1 MLYHILD
8 ISIVTSLFI
17 TQDPQD
23 EVSIVSTTT
32 GPVGDMKW
40 ASQAFDG
47 WGVVISNSI
56 RVARYI
62 IYQNI

>member
-32 GPVGDMKW
+32 GPVGDMK
-40 ASQAFDG
+40 
-47 WGVVISNSI
+47 
-56 RVARYI
+56 
-62 IYQNI
+62 